1 MKRSLLIISF
11 LALLSL
17 AFGQFSADLETGIAF
32 PGYNDVRI
40 PNASTDLSSTFSLVD
55 DFDADP
61 KMFGRLNLHWQVHPR
76 HEISLLAAPI
86 TIRPV
91 GTLDRDIIFMDST
104 FVAGK
109 PIQGQYTFNSY
120 RVQYLYRF
128 KNQKQI
134 LRAIGVSL
142 KLRDAVISLEQGDTS
157 AAKTDLFFPVPLIG
171 IELGYD
177 FNDKF
182 GIMLKG
188 EGLWSPYGRA
198 EDFLLST
205 RYNIDDR
212 YTLYLG
218 YRFLEGGSD
227 IDELLTLASFHYL
240 TVGTQVKF

>member
-1 MKRSLLIISF
+1 MKRTLITLGLLMAFSF
-11 LALLSL
+11 SFA
-17 AFGQFSADLETGIAF
+17 QFSADLETGIVIN
-32 PGYNDVRI
+32 GYNDARI
-40 PNASTDLSSTFSLVD
+40 PNAETDASTFFSLVD
-55 DFDADP
+55 DFDPDP
-61 KMFGRLNLHWQVHPR
+61 QVFGRLNLHWLVHPR
-76 HEISLLAAPI
+76 HEISLLAAPL

-104 FVAGK
+104 FVAGT

-134 LRAIGVSL
+134 LRAIGLSV
-142 KLRDAVISLEQGDTS
+142 KLRDAVISLEQGDTY
-157 AAKTDLFFPVPLIG
+157 AEKTDLAPVPLIG

-182 GIMLKG
+182 GILLKG
-188 EGLWSPYGRA
+188 EGLWSPFGRA

-205 RYNIDDR
+205 RYNINDNA
-212 YTLYLG
+212 TMYLG

-227 IDELLTLASFHYL
+227 IDELLTFASFHYL
-240 TVGTQVKF
+240 TLGVQTRF

>member
-1 MKRSLLIISF
+1 MKRILLTFSLLV
-11 LALLSL
+11 AMSL
-17 AFGQFSADLETGIAF
+17 AFGQFSADLEAGIAF

-40 PNASTDLSSTFSLVD
+40 PNAATDPSSFFSLVD

-61 KMFGRLNLHWQVHPR
+61 QIFGRLNLHWLVHPR

-91 GTLDRDIIFMDST
+91 GTLDRDLIFMDST
-104 FVAGK
+104 FVAGT

-120 RVQYLYRF
+120 RLQYLYRF
-128 KNQKQI
+128 KNQKGI
-134 LRAIGVSL
+134 LRALGVSL
-142 KLRDAVISLEQGDTS
+142 KVRDAVISLEQGDVY
-157 AAKTDLFFPVPLIG
+157 AEKTDLFFPVPLIG
-171 IELGYD
+171 IELAHD

-182 GIMLKG
+182 TVMLKG

-205 RYNIDDR
+205 RYHINDKV
-212 YTLYLG
+212 TMYLG

-227 IDELLTLASFHYL
+227 IDELLTYASFNYL
-240 TVGTQVKF
+240 TLGGQVKF